1 MAQGNVEQHSVRT
14 KGVALLQI
22 AQRNVE
28 WYSVRLNSIALREM
42 AQRNVEWYSV
52 YTNGVALCRIALQ
65 NIRRSIWTLNSLALH
80 EIFRCCGESLCL
92 LVGFGE
98 IAFTSRHQKC
108 RPQMEQWSAG
118 GHDVIEYEDCRETI
132 TCGQRLTSPCR
143 KAEPSEFLLFFS
155 RRYCIHSLSFMKALI
170 KIATRLDSTTVCRP
184 PGLPQFACFGEP
196 ECL

>member
-1 MAQGNVEQHSVRT
+1 
-14 KGVALLQI
+14 
-22 AQRNVE
+22 
-28 WYSVRLNSIALREM
+28 M

-98 IAFTSRHQKC
+98 IASGHATKNADRKWNSDLLGGMTSSNMKTVAKPSHVVRGLLHLAVKQS
-108 RPQMEQWSAG
+108 QF
-118 GHDVIEYEDCRETI
+118 
-132 TCGQRLTSPCR
+132 
-143 KAEPSEFLLFFS
+143 SEFLLFFS
-155 RRYCIHSLSFMKALI
+155 RRYCIYSLSFMKALI

-184 PGLPQFACFGEP
+184 PGLPRFARVGEP

>member
-98 IAFTSRHQKC
+98 IAFTSRHHLKNAD
-108 RPQMEQWSAG
+108 RKWNSDLLG
-118 GHDVIEYEDCRETI
+118 GM
-132 TCGQRLTSPCR
+132 TSSNMKTVAKPSHVVR
-143 KAEPSEFLLFFS
+143 GLLHLAVKQSQFSEFLLFFLADIVFI
-155 RRYCIHSLSFMKALI
+155 R
-170 KIATRLDSTTVCRP
+170 CRSWKR
-184 PGLPQFACFGEP
+184 
-196 ECL
+196 

>member
-80 EIFRCCGESLCL
+80 EIFRCCGESSCL
-92 LVGFGE
+92 LVGFGQM
-98 IAFTSRHQKC
+98 AFTSRHQKC
-108 RPQMEQWSAG
+108 KLQMEQWSAG
-118 GHDVIEYEDCRETI
+118 GMTSSNVKTVAKPSHGVRVLL
-132 TCGQRLTSPCR
+132 RLAVKQSQFG
-143 KAEPSEFLLFFS
+143 EFLLLFP
-155 RRYCIHSLSFMKALI
+155 AD
-170 KIATRLDSTTVCRP
+170 IAFIRCRSWKR
-184 PGLPQFACFGEP
+184 
-196 ECL
+196 